1 MVIFRFANCER
12 SPGFMTFYDGPISG
26 HLGNSQ
32 IGKHWVQAA
41 EENSPPCADLLEEL
55 PLLDGMGNHQI
66 LIL

>member
-1 MVIFRFANCER
+1 
-12 SPGFMTFYDGPISG
+12 MTFYDGLISG